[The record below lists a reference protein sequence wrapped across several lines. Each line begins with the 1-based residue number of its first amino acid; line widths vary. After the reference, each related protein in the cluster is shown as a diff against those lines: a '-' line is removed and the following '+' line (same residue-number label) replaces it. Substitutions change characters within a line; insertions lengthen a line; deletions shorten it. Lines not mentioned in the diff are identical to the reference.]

1 MVKWRKSG
9 ESAMTA
15 NAANTPKDTV
25 IDISRAQ
32 LPLACPTPDMAL
44 WNQHPKVVIAIEAL
58 GTAKCSYCG
67 AVYLLID

>member
-1 MVKWRKSG
+1 
-9 ESAMTA
+9 MTA

-58 GTAKCSYCG
+58 GIAKCP
-67 AVYLLID
+67 